1 MSTVFQKTRVSEAA
15 LLNPSDTTK
24 KINDFPEA
32 CVSAF
37 SGELIRKFASRPDT
51 EIIAKLPSTGG
62 SVPVFKTVYLGRE
75 VAFYLSRVG
84 GPACAA
90 AFEEVTA
97 MGARC
102 LVLFGSCGILNEE
115 KTRGRLIIPDRAVRD
130 EGTSYHYA
138 EPSDEIEA
146 DPESV
151 RILQKIMD
159 NHDIPHTIGKT
170 WTTDALYRETAPA
183 VAERRKEGCLCV
195 EMECASMLAVSRF
208 RWIPFVQFLYGSDS
222 LDSGSWKAK
231 GPDRHG
237 LPLQELYMHLAFEC
251 ALALCDAD
259 GRKDAAKNDG
269 R

>member
-1 MSTVFQKTRVSEAA
+1 
-15 LLNPSDTTK
+15 
-24 KINDFPEA
+24 
-32 CVSAF
+32 
-37 SGELIRKFASRPDT
+37 
-51 EIIAKLPSTGG
+51 
-62 SVPVFKTVYLGRE
+62 
-75 VAFYLSRVG
+75 
-84 GPACAA
+84 
-90 AFEEVTA
+90 

-115 KTRGRLIIPDRAVRD
+115 KTRGRLIIPDCAVRD

-159 NHDIPHTIGKT
+159 NHNIPHIIGKT

-183 VAERRKEGCLCV
+183 AAERRKEGCLCV

-208 RWIPFVQFLYGSDS
+208 RRIPFVQFLYGSDS

-237 LPLQELYMHLAFEC
+237 LPCRSCICTSPSNALWRC
-251 ALALCDAD
+251 AMPIA
-259 GRKDAAKNDG
+259 GKMQQKTTVGKKRIWKRPG
-269 R
+269 S

>member
-1 MSTVFQKTRVSEAA
+1 MSTVFQKTRISEEA
-15 LLNPSDTTK
+15 LLNPSDTVK
-24 KINDFPEA
+24 KIDGFPQA
-32 CVSAF
+32 CVSTF
-37 SGELIRKFASRPDT
+37 SEKLIRIFAERHDSQ
-51 EIIAKLPSTGG
+51 IIASLPSAGG
-62 SVPVFKTVYLGRE
+62 SVHVRKTVYRGRE

-84 GPACAA
+84 GPACTA
-90 AFEEVTA
+90 AFEEVSA
-97 MGARC
+97 MGARS

-115 KTRGRLIIPDRAVRD
+115 KTRGRLIIPDCAVRD

-146 DPESV
+146 DPAAV
-151 RILQKIMD
+151 RMLQRIFEE
-159 NHDIPHTIGKT
+159 HGIPYVTGKT

-183 VAERRKEGCLCV
+183 ASEKKEEGCLCV
-195 EMECASMLAVSRF
+195 EMECASMMAAARF
-208 RWIPFVQFLYGSDS
+208 RRFPFVQFLYGADS

-259 GRKDAAKNDG
+259 SRKDAAKNDG